1 MPPTPLNICN
11 NMYQNRRPSPLR
23 IFLVI
28 LNIIFKL
35 DIENGN
41 FIFQELGMRKLIIF
55 SSLFFIYICSSSLAK
70 AVDIENQLLNR
81 KEISK
86 VDLKNKI
93 LKNKN
98 VDFNKLMNLKIYLD
112 KSEVNCFFG
121 YQDDSRIVLCY

>member
-1 MPPTPLNICN
+1 
-11 NMYQNRRPSPLR
+11 
-23 IFLVI
+23 
-28 LNIIFKL
+28 
-35 DIENGN
+35 
-41 FIFQELGMRKLIIF
+41 MRKLIIF
-55 SSLFFIYICSSSLAK
+55 SSLFFIYISSSLAK
-70 AVDIENQLLNR
+70 DVDIESQLLNR

-86 VDLKNKI
+86 FDLKNKI

>member
-1 MPPTPLNICN
+1 M
-11 NMYQNRRPSPLR
+11 
-23 IFLVI
+23 VI

-93 LKNKN
+93 LKNKISK
-98 VDFNKLMNLKIYLD
+98 NKILKNKIKYV
-112 KSEVNCFFG
+112 KM
-121 YQDDSRIVLCY
+121 I

>member
-1 MPPTPLNICN
+1 
-11 NMYQNRRPSPLR
+11 
-23 IFLVI
+23 
-28 LNIIFKL
+28 
-35 DIENGN
+35 
-41 FIFQELGMRKLIIF
+41 MRKLIIF

-70 AVDIENQLLNR
+70 AIDIETQLLNR

-98 VDFNKLMNLKIYLD
+98 VDFNKLMNLKIHLD